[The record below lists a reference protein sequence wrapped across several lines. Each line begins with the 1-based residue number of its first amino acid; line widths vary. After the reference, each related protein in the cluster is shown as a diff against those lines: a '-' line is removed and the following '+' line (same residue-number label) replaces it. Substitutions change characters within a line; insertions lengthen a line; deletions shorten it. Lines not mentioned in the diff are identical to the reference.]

1 MWDIIPQE
9 EFFSWTAVW
18 TASVRVLTPSAGQ
31 RGVDAVCLLSLV
43 LIAGSEHCVWLHNW
57 HNGITTPM
65 PLCSRVLRLCLSAS
79 PHNFGLR
86 HNKQHYIL
94 FSLQCAT
101 EYLFPSP
108 RSQFPTTHGH
118 HSQQPPAKQI
128 IHVAP
133 PLHDPPCTC
142 PLTNP
147 ASLPLLDSGTASPAG
162 IPHATL
168 LLAATTST
176 ATDCDCRFGPV
187 RLLR

>member
-1 MWDIIPQE
+1 VPLIP
-9 EFFSWTAVW
+9 
-18 TASVRVLTPSAGQ
+18 RCY
-31 RGVDAVCLLSLV
+31 RG
-43 LIAGSEHCVWLHNW
+43 EYCVGLHNW
-57 HNGITTPM
+57 HNSTTAQQHNGTM
-65 PLCSRVLRLCLSAS
+65 TSCSRVLRLCLFAF

-133 PLHDPPCTC
+133 HPPRPPMHL

-187 RLLR
+187 RLR